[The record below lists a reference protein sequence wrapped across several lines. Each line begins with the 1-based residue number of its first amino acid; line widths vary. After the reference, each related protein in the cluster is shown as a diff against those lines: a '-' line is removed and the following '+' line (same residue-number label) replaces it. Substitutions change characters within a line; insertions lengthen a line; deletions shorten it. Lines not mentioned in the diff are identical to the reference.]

1 MSQKDYLEQILCRK
15 CFIKHCKPTKKEI
28 EKMVMSEDQYECD
41 CCGKLSYT
49 VEYVED

>member
-1 MSQKDYLEQILCRK
+1 MSLQDYLEQSLCRK

-28 EKMVMSEDQYECD
+28 KKMVMSDERYECD
-41 CCGKLSYT
+41 YCRKIDFI